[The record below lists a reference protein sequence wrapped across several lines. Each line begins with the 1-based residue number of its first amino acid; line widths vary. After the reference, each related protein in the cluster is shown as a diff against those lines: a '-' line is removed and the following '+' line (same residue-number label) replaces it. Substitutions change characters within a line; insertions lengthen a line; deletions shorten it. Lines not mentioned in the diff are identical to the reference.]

1 MKTMPTVDMASMPNR
16 GKIISIKPEG
26 VTEAKEPGSIIIKA
40 RLPKPPEW
48 DLARESFSRKPIR
61 AKIRPNS
68 RYAMLGFSQ

>member
-1 MKTMPTVDMASMPNR
+1 MPTVDMASMPNR
-16 GKIISIKPEG
+16 GRSFPSNQR